1 MLLSWIW
8 FAELKHISLLH
19 KRRLLEHFGDPQTL
33 YNSSDGELKRLGV
46 SEAYRKALQEKDISN
61 AQNILKACG
70 RKGIGI
76 LTVQDEAYP
85 ERLRHIPDA
94 PLLLYYR
101 GFLPRWD
108 SYPVVGMV
116 GTRKSSTYGLQV
128 AHQMGCEIAATGA
141 IVASGGALGGDAAG
155 MEGALQAGG
164 AVVSVM
170 GSGVDVLYPPQNRRL
185 FEAVLKT
192 GCLISEYPPG
202 EGGKPWHFPERNRII
217 SGISNGVLVT
227 EAPERSG
234 ALITAERAL
243 EQGRDVFA
251 VPGNIDSVT
260 CRGSNALLQ
269 QGATAVLS
277 GWDVVKEYEFLYP
290 GKLKKNSPKNLA
302 KVAQNPIIPAQIP
315 ETAVPVG
322 KMPID
327 NDGFSSYSEL
337 DKNRPALNGE
347 EQAVLAQLKKEPQET
362 GELIAKLDMP
372 AGKVLSILTMLTV
385 KGWAVKHPGGRVSLK

>member
-1 MLLSWIW
+1 MLQSWIW
-8 FAELKHISLLH
+8 FAELKHIPLLH
-19 KRRLLEHFGDPQTL
+19 KHRLLEHLGDPQVL
-33 YNSSDGELKRLGV
+33 YETSDAELQKLGV
-46 SEAYRKALQEKDISN
+46 SDAYRKALQEKDLSN
-61 AQNILKACG
+61 AQKILKTCNQ
-70 RKGIGI
+70 KGIGI
-76 LTVQDEAYP
+76 LTIQDDAYP

-94 PLLLYYR
+94 PLVLYYR
-101 GFLPRWD
+101 GLLPRWD
-108 SYPVVGMV
+108 AYPVVGMV
-116 GTRKSSTYGLQV
+116 GTRKSSAYGLQV
-128 AHQMGCEIAATGA
+128 ARQMGYEIAATGA
-141 IVASGGALGGDAAG
+141 IVASGGARGGDAAG

-164 AVVSVM
+164 MVVSVM

-202 EGGKPWHFPERNRII
+202 EGGLPWHFPERNRII

-290 GKLKKNSPKNLA
+290 GKLKKNSPMNFA
-302 KVAQNPIIPAQIP
+302 KVAQNPINPAKIP
-315 ETAVPVG
+315 ETAGSVG

-327 NDGFSSYSEL
+327 NKEISTYSEL
-337 DKNRPALNGE
+337 DKNRPALNAE
-347 EQAVLAQLKKEPQET
+347 EQAVLALLKKEPQET
-362 GELIAKLDMP
+362 AELIEKLDLP
-372 AGKVLSILTMLTV
+372 AGKVLSVLTMLTI
-385 KGWAVKHPGGRVSLK
+385 KGCAVKHPGGRVSLK